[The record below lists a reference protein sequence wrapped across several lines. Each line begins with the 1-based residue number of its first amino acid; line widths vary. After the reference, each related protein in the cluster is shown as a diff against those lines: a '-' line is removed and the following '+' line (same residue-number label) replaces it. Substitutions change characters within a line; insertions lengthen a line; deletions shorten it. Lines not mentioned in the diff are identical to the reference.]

1 MSTPAGHPVV
11 GEEGLDLAAEL
22 EGDMEKMPFHDTGPK
37 LKEWSLAHHIR
48 HSPVTVVFNVVILS
62 LVTVLLIWVIATPD
76 HNPRSG
82 LYWLI
87 EAIVTFAIVFDL
99 ATEVRARSLSLSS
112 ERAAAAC
119 RGLRVA
125 CCVLACSMLLLLLL
139 FGHMPWRSNPSAVCV
154 CCMPRVPPPPFF
166 LPPQWPVP

>member
-1 MSTPAGHPVV
+1 M
-11 GEEGLDLAAEL
+11 DLTAEL

-87 EAIVTFAIVFDL
+87 EAIVTFAVVF
-99 ATEVRARSLSLSS
+99 
-112 ERAAAAC
+112 
-119 RGLRVA
+119 
-125 CCVLACSMLLLLLL
+125 VLAGAVEHVGVTGPADGAPREVHLEVGILSEQLRFVFVGDGHVLALAPVFGSILL
-139 FGHMPWRSNPSAVCV
+139 M
-154 CCMPRVPPPPFF
+154 
-166 LPPQWPVP
+166 

>member
-99 ATEVRARSLSLSS
+99 ATEVRARSLSPSLSLG
-112 ERAAAAC
+112 A
-119 RGLRVA
+119 RGGGL
-125 CCVLACSMLLLLLL
+125 
-139 FGHMPWRSNPSAVCV
+139 
-154 CCMPRVPPPPFF
+154 
-166 LPPQWPVP
+166 